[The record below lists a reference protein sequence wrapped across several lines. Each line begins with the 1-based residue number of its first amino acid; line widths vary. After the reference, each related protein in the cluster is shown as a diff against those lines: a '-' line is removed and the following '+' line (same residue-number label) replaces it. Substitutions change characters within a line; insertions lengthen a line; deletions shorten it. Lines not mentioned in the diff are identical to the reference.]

1 LSNIHVCSYFIS
13 IILKFLDYVYLVE
26 SKPLLEEVEEGK
38 GKKEEKEARPVSYSY
53 SFFHLIFALA
63 SMYSAMLLSG
73 WTSTSESSDLI
84 DVGWTS
90 VWVRIGTEW
99 VTAGLYLWSLLA
111 PLLFPDRE
119 FA

>member
-1 LSNIHVCSYFIS
+1 MYKL
-13 IILKFLDYVYLVE
+13 IIFPGDKR
-26 SKPLLEEVEEGK
+26 PLLDSEDVETGK
-38 GKKEEKEARPVSYSY
+38 DKKKDSVAQPVSYSY

-73 WTSTSESSDLI
+73 WTSSSENSDLI

-99 VTAGLYLWSLLA
+99 VTAGLYIWSLVA
-111 PLLFPDRE
+111 PLIFTDRE
-119 FA
+119 F